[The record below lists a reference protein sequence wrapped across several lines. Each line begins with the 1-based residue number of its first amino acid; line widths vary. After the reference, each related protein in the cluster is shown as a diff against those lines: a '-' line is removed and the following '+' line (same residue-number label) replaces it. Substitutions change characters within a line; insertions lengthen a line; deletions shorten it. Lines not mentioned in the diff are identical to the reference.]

1 MHCPYKTVFH
11 FFLNFRARWFFHKRC
26 QNIART
32 NIKMP
37 RYNYLLLFVT
47 LTAFLSF

>member
-1 MHCPYKTVFH
+1 
-11 FFLNFRARWFFHKRC
+11 
-26 QNIART
+26 
-32 NIKMP
+32 MP